1 VGGGGRAIVEDA
13 DCTAQ
18 SDDQWYGRKM
28 FMGRN
33 KAAFITTH

>member
-1 VGGGGRAIVEDA
+1 VEDA

-18 SDDQWYGRKM
+18 SDDQWSGRKM

-33 KAAFITTH
+33 KAAFITTR